1 MEEERKDLIK
11 KLFDEAAEDGHLAKE
26 AAKAVALKL
35 EEEMTDEEVDT
46 FFAEHDAD
54 KDGKITFEEFL
65 TRFDKWLWATP
76 LQQPVHKTFTTIQFY
91 KL

>member
-1 MEEERKDLIK
+1 MEEERKDLVK

-65 TRFDKWLWATP
+65 TRFDKWLLHNSKNQHKSF
-76 LQQPVHKTFTTIQFY
+76 LQQFIYTI
-91 KL
+91 L